1 MYTLAKF
8 LAKTLLLYTSEITLL
23 PPDKGNSAIIAFA
36 GTQNAKDVIFDDLSI
51 LPQRW
56 PYFTTEV
63 PRVHGG
69 FAKRTRKLL
78 ERSSSFIDK
87 YDNYI
92 LTGHSL
98 GGSCAILAA
107 SELKSRG
114 KNVSTVITFGCPGV
128 GLNSFI
134 KYYITQD
141 LWDKTYN
148 YYTYNDIIF
157 HLPNVYKHVGNLL
170 YLESFTDNSIENHDL
185 YIYYHYLCLNE
196 YIKNT
201 Y

>member
-8 LAKTLLLYTSEITLL
+8 LAKTLLLYNSEVTLL
-23 PPDKGNSAIIAFA
+23 PPDKGNPAVIAFA
-36 GTQNAKDVIFDDLSI
+36 GTQNARDVIFDDLSV

-56 PYFTTEV
+56 PFYTKEV

-114 KNVSTVITFGCPGV
+114 KNVSKIITFGCPGI
-128 GLNSFI
+128 GLESFV
-134 KYYITQD
+134 KFYFEQD
-141 LWDKTYN
+141 LWDITYN
-148 YYTYNDIIF
+148 YYTPSDIVV
-157 HLPNVYKHVGNLL
+157 HLPNVYKHVGNLIF
-170 YLESFTDNSIENHDL
+170 LETFTENSIVNHDL
-185 YIYYHYLCLNE
+185 YTYYYYLSINE